1 MTEGAQLGCEDPL
14 SCYLD
19 RIKTKHSG
27 KIDRNMIVSPS
38 IALPATRP
46 SIRSPA
52 AGSQKGRWETISGVS
67 KYRWQIISG
76 VCNGRCRKKS
86 IRNGKLRSNHG
97 LRLLWQCRTCDGIQ
111 GLPKLLHGMQH
122 ARTPS
127 QHERVSEPRLYQV
140 PGHRTY
146 GASVHFLRYVPNES
160 REEQQVSESAMRILG
175 GIRSLCEAMS

>member
-1 MTEGAQLGCEDPL
+1 MYILYKAKKIV
-14 SCYLD
+14 SRRFRH
-19 RIKTKHSG
+19 RIKTKH
-27 KIDRNMIVSPS
+27 IDRNIDRQCPS
-38 IALPATRP
+38 IALPSTRP

-67 KYRWQIISG
+67 KDRWQIISG
-76 VCNGRCRKKS
+76 VCNGRCSKKS
-86 IRNGKLRSNHG
+86 IRKGKLRSNHG

-140 PGHRTY
+140 PGHWTY
-146 GASVHFLRYVPNES
+146 GASVYFLRYVPNES
-160 REEQQVSESAMRILG
+160 REEQVSESAMRILR
-175 GIRSLCEAMS
+175 GIRS